1 LSHGTTAAANVPMTS
16 GRELMVRVI
25 SAVALAAIALVG
37 ALFGGWAA
45 AVVVAMVMAVAH
57 LEWAH
62 VTEHSSWPTAIFTA
76 MLLLAIILFTA
87 GLQPVGLSLAALTV
101 LASAAAGGG
110 VWRPLGALY
119 VSLLAFGVLALR
131 LSPDDGLASLLFALV
146 VVWATDTGA
155 FFAGRA
161 IGGAKLWPRISP
173 NKTWAGAIGGVV
185 AGMVAGLIMLTLL
198 HVQLSMPL
206 VLVAALLS
214 LVAEA
219 GDLFES
225 FVKRQFGAKDSGW
238 LVPGHGGLLDRVDGL
253 SVAIGIAALVGWVHF
268 GADVGR
274 GLLIW

>member
-1 LSHGTTAAANVPMTS
+1 LSDETAAAANVPMTS
-16 GRELMVRVI
+16 GRELVARVI
-25 SAVALAAIALVG
+25 SAIALAAIALLG

-45 AVVVAMVMAVAH
+45 AAVVAVVMAVAH

-62 VTEHSSWPTAIFTA
+62 ITERSSWPTAIFTA
-76 MLLLAIILFTA
+76 GLLLAIVLFTA
-87 GLQPVGLSLAALTV
+87 GLHPVGLSVAVLTIV
-101 LASAAAGGG
+101 TSIAAGGS

-161 IGGAKLWPRISP
+161 IGGARLWPRVSP
-173 NKTWAGAIGGVV
+173 NKTWAGAIGGVIAGV
-185 AGMVAGLIMLTLL
+185 AAGLIALTLL
-198 HVQLSMPL
+198 RVPLSPAL

-253 SVAIGIAALVGWVHF
+253 SVAVGVAAFVGWVHS
-268 GADVGR
+268 GAEVGQ
-274 GLLIW
+274 GLLTW

>member
-1 LSHGTTAAANVPMTS
+1 LSQETTAAANVPMTS
-16 GRELMVRVI
+16 GRELVVRVI

-45 AVVVAMVMAVAH
+45 AVVVAVVMAIAH

-62 VTEHSSWPTAIFTA
+62 ITERSSWPTAIFTA
-76 MLLLAIILFTA
+76 GLLLAIVLFTA
-87 GLQPVGLSLAALTV
+87 GLRPVGLSVAALTV
-101 LASAAAGGG
+101 VASVVGGG

-155 FFAGRA
+155 FFTGRA
-161 IGGAKLWPRISP
+161 IGGAKLWPRVSP

-185 AGMVAGLIMLTLL
+185 AGVVVGLVALTLL
-198 HVQLSMPL
+198 HVPLGMPL

-225 FVKRQFGAKDSGW
+225 FAKRQFGAKDSGW

-253 SVAIGIAALVGWVHF
+253 SVAVGVAAFVGWLHF
-268 GADVGR
+268 GADVGQ
-274 GLLIW
+274 GLLRW

>member
-1 LSHGTTAAANVPMTS
+1 MSDETAAAANVPMTS
-16 GRELMVRVI
+16 GRELVARVI
-25 SAVALAAIALVG
+25 SAIALAAIALLG

-45 AVVVAMVMAVAH
+45 AVVVAVVMAVAH

-62 VTEHSSWPTAIFTA
+62 ITERSSWPTAIFTA
-76 MLLLAIILFTA
+76 GLLLAIVLFTA
-87 GLQPVGLSLAALTV
+87 GLHPVGLSVAVLTIV
-101 LASAAAGGG
+101 TSIAAGGS

-161 IGGAKLWPRISP
+161 IGGARLWPRVSP
-173 NKTWAGAIGGVV
+173 NKTWAGAIGGVIAGV
-185 AGMVAGLIMLTLL
+185 AAGLIALTLL
-198 HVQLSMPL
+198 RVPLSPAL

-253 SVAIGIAALVGWVHF
+253 SVAVGVAAFVGWVHS
-268 GADVGR
+268 GAEVGQ
-274 GLLIW
+274 GLLTW

>member
-1 LSHGTTAAANVPMTS
+1 MSDETAAAANVPMTS
-16 GRELMVRVI
+16 GRELVARVI
-25 SAVALAAIALVG
+25 SAIALAAIALLG
-37 ALFGGWAA
+37 ARFGGWAA
-45 AVVVAMVMAVAH
+45 AAVVAVVMAVAH

-62 VTEHSSWPTAIFTA
+62 ITERSSWPTAIFTA
-76 MLLLAIILFTA
+76 GLLLAIVLFTA
-87 GLQPVGLSLAALTV
+87 GLHPVGLSVAVLTIV
-101 LASAAAGGG
+101 TSIAAGGG

-161 IGGAKLWPRISP
+161 IGGARLWPRVSP
-173 NKTWAGAIGGVV
+173 NKTWAGAIGGVIAGV
-185 AGMVAGLIMLTLL
+185 AAGLIALTLL
-198 HVQLSMPL
+198 RVPLSAAL

-253 SVAIGIAALVGWVHF
+253 SVAVGVAAFVGWVHS
-268 GADVGR
+268 GAEVGQ
-274 GLLIW
+274 GLLTW

>member
-1 LSHGTTAAANVPMTS
+1 LSQETTATANVPMTS
-16 GRELMVRVI
+16 GRELVVRVI

-45 AVVVAMVMAVAH
+45 AVVVAVVMAIAH

-62 VTEHSSWPTAIFTA
+62 ITERSSWPTAIFTA
-76 MLLLAIILFTA
+76 GLLLAIVLFTA
-87 GLQPVGLSLAALTV
+87 GLRPAGLSVAALTV
-101 LASAAAGGG
+101 IASAVGGG

-155 FFAGRA
+155 FFTGRA
-161 IGGAKLWPRISP
+161 IGGAKLWPRVSP

-185 AGMVAGLIMLTLL
+185 AGVVVGLIALTLL
-198 HVQLSMPL
+198 HVPLSVPL

-225 FVKRQFGAKDSGW
+225 FIKRQFGAKDSGW

-253 SVAIGIAALVGWVHF
+253 SVAVGVAAFVGWVHF
-268 GADVGR
+268 GVDVGQ
-274 GLLIW
+274 GLLRW